1 MGRYNSATEN
11 PLVSPLRALHAL
23 VCIWDCVL
31 GPSRGEFMVLDRE
44 GKGKKGGAQIDVNR
58 TKKAQW
64 SVG

>member
-1 MGRYNSATEN
+1 
-11 PLVSPLRALHAL
+11 
-23 VCIWDCVL
+23 
-31 GPSRGEFMVLDRE
+31 MVLDRE